1 MIQNHPR
8 SRESHYLTDLFSLLR
23 FITVYLTVGAEGFA
37 LHKWAVVRAV
47 YGVEQNFPAV
57 GTQIGPMMPL
67 FAIKP
72 DHLGNDPFFLFP
84 LVIDGFHG
92 GGLLVFVLG

>member
-1 MIQNHPR
+1 MIEKHPGAGKNHDFPDFFPHFR
-8 SRESHYLTDLFSLLR
+8 T
-23 FITVYLTVGAEGFA
+23 IAVYLTVGAEGFA

-47 YGVEQNFPAV
+47 YGIEQNFPAV